1 MYLVDSMGNGSL
13 CINLSPVYCVG
24 EILHHLLHSIRAR
37 EYNKSKAP
45 KWREREL
52 SLFVCCARL
61 DSMRL
66 LFRNL
71 SHTCTYIPHTH
82 THTTY
87 FVLAY
92 DKGKEFHTK
101 HTNSYHLH
109 RWLRARFSRCKVW
122 IHIPGAICDRIL
134 FDLNLHNSTILPKI
148 APQSLCKKFYTDTT
162 HKLGCALIGNYNTVR
177 FLKICAIIDTHKP
190 PVQVA
195 RLLTILCF
203 PA

>member
-1 MYLVDSMGNGSL
+1 MALFASTCLPSIVWGRFFITSSTASGLENTTKAKPLNG
-13 CINLSPVYCVG
+13 
-24 EILHHLLHSIRAR
+24 E
-37 EYNKSKAP
+37 
-45 KWREREL
+45 RERTIT
-52 SLFVCCARL
+52 SCCARL

-82 THTTY
+82 TIY
-87 FVLAY
+87 FVLAC

-109 RWLRARFSRCKVW
+109 CWLRARFSRCKVW
-122 IHIPGAICDRIL
+122 IHIPGAICDRVL

-177 FLKICAIIDTHKP
+177 FKKICAIIDTHKP